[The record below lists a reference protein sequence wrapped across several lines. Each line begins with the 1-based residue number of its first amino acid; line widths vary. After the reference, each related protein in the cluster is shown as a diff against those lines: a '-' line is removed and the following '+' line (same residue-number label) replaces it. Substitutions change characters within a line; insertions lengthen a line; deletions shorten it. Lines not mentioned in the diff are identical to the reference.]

1 MEEEQD
7 YVPSSQLD
15 SQVKHISFFQQSLKG
30 LNRAR
35 TKCAQVDLS
44 ALLKNS
50 FKPVKAF
57 RTLNLS
63 IQIYYQT

>member
-15 SQVKHISFFQQSLKG
+15 SQVKHISFLQQSLKR

-44 ALLKNS
+44 ALLKKS

-63 IQIYYQT
+63 IEIYYRT